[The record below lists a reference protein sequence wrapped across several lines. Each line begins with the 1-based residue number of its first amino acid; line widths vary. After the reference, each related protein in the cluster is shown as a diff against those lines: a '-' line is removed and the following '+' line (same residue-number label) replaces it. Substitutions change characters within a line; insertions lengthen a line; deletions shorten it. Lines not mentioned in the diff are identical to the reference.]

1 MSEKPIAEIVDLEPV
16 EFRPFELKIRVGSAD
31 ELNYLCGLFRINVPR
46 IEHMLVFAFDIA
58 AVKDVRECTYNLLN
72 GRRLLLRTRETYG
85 SVNTHVLPDEKEAA
99 EFVEKRVEPNLLK
112 ELNLANL
119 ENHEWK
125 EKLAKLERRMENILN
140 GFRGPNWKISD
151 WHEYPPIPEERLA
164 ELMEEDQKNR
174 RKPTEDEWAALV
186 GALKNERRLLV
197 EKISLL
203 YKPHMD
209 GGHMRRHAAD
219 LEIMLTDAVAQRVQ
233 EREEKQELNRMLQ
246 ESIKTNGDLL
256 RNNTNMSMEL
266 EKARKKKE
274 ELEGR
279 IKKLR
284 ELLKKVAPSTAVL
297 EEFANGKEEANEQNK
312 TDTPPA

>member
-72 GRRLLLRTRETYG
+72 GHRLLLRTRETYG

-99 EFVEKRVEPNLLK
+99 EFVEKRVEPNLL
-112 ELNLANL
+112 
-119 ENHEWK
+119 
-125 EKLAKLERRMENILN
+125 
-140 GFRGPNWKISD
+140 NWKISD
-151 WHEYPPIPEERLA
+151 WPEERLA

-186 GALKNERRLLV
+186 GALKKERRLLV

-219 LEIMLTDAVAQRVQ
+219 LEIMLTDAIAQRVQ

-246 ESIKTNGDLL
+246 ESIKTNDDLL
-256 RNNTNMSMEL
+256 RNNTNMIMEL

-279 IKKLR
+279 IEKLR

-297 EEFANGKEEANEQNK
+297 EEFANGKEEANEQNQ
-312 TDTPPA
+312 TDIPPA